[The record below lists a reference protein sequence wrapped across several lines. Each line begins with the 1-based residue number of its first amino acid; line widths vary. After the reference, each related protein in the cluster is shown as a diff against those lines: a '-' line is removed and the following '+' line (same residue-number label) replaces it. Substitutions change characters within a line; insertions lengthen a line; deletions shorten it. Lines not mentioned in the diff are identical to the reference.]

1 MRRRT
6 IPSLFLLLTLILLAG
21 CDGDQPADVN
31 QTPEGITISTQG
43 EPATDA
49 PATSLPETQPTL
61 PPEIQVTVTL
71 LPSPTATPEPTP
83 VPKTPITSQNI
94 IGLERVDR
102 LGKGL
107 LGQIVTDAGGDTLA
121 ASSTLGVY
129 VFDGRSLAERLFL
142 AEATGRGG
150 GIQAL
155 ALSTDGELLA
165 VGRDNGRV
173 SIHRVDG
180 GEEILGFE
188 NGQRAVSDLIF
199 SPDGQNVISLDSD
212 AVQFW
217 NLDDGSLVQSIP
229 NDEPGRLAL
238 SGDGGWLAV
247 ASTLNQRP
255 VRLYRLPEATLV
267 NQFDGPNGG
276 RVTDIALSPDGQL
289 LAVSANDL
297 TVWRTGNG
305 VMLWSDTTSGGAIDF
320 SPDGSRLAVLDKR
333 AVPSSILDFRD
344 ALNGASLI
352 STTLNKTLG
361 DVVYAN
367 GGDSLATAGIDGLSL
382 WQASDGSQEAEAEG
396 FTGWAL
402 NLALAPDG
410 ERIVLGGWNGRV
422 ELWDLAQKQSIQSF
436 AGHEDMVKGLAISPG
451 GDLLATAGLDNVVK
465 VWQLDDGELL
475 YTVETQLLEPEN
487 MPEDDTA
494 YALTA
499 YFLPPLDLEFS
510 PDGQLLALPSPEGIQ
525 WRDARQGN
533 LQRTFP
539 GTFVYGDPA
548 RQPPFTFS
556 ANGAL
561 FAYSR
566 GGSVDIVSV
575 QNGDPIGGAADYV
588 LAEDL
593 AFSPDSSEI
602 AILGRDAQSREPFI
616 QIWRAGGNDVRSFNI
631 GEGTSRARWAEP
643 LVYTPDGRQLALL
656 DSDFFGNSGLGFFDA
671 ESGQNSHTI
680 YQTGA
685 LYDFVFDPSGERLIA
700 GAGVPGTVDIYQ
712 IADYRATAS
721 GEPTPNPAITP
732 TAPPVTYDCSAVSE
746 IPQPHCQAL
755 VALYLGTDG
764 PNWSDNGGWL
774 QNNTPCSWSGINC
787 SMATGAITHIMLP
800 GNNLQGSIPAELGNI
815 TGLNWLDLS
824 DNRLV
829 GEIPPQLADS
839 GLGQLVLRNNAL
851 TGPIPAELGE
861 IGPAM
866 LAMDLANN
874 RLRGELPSSLGELS
888 NLNVLLVNDN
898 SLEGPLPASLAQ
910 LSALFY
916 FNFQNTRLCVPADP
930 ALKSWLDG
938 LPRLEHPGFSC

>member
-1 MRRRT
+1 MRHRT
-6 IPSLFLLLTLILLAG
+6 LLSLFLLLTLILLAG
-21 CDGDQPADVN
+21 CDGDRSADVN
-31 QTPEGITISTQG
+31 QAQEEIAATNEYN
-43 EPATDA
+43 PATES
-49 PATSLPETQPTL
+49 PGTSPL
-61 PPEIQVTVTL
+61 EIQIRPTP
-71 LPSPTATPEPTP
+71 LPSPTTTPQATPI
-83 VPKTPITSQNI
+83 PKTPITSQNI

-107 LGQIVTDAGGDTLA
+107 LGQLVTDAGGNTLA

-129 VFDGRSLAERLFL
+129 VFDGRTLTERLFL
-142 AEATGRGG
+142 EVDNVSRPD
-150 GIQAL
+150 IQAI
-155 ALSTDGELLA
+155 ALSSDGELLA
-165 VGRDNGRV
+165 IGRNNGRV

-199 SPDGQNVISLDSD
+199 IPDDQNVISLDSD

-217 NLDDGSLVQSIP
+217 NLDDGSLIQSIP

-247 ASTLNQRP
+247 ASTLNQRS

-267 NQFDGPNGG
+267 NEFDGPNGG

-289 LAVSANDL
+289 LAISTNDL
-297 TVWRTGNG
+297 SVWRTGDG
-305 VMLWSDTTSGGAIDF
+305 VMLWSDTTSGGAMEF
-320 SPDGSRLAVLDKR
+320 SPDGSHLATLDKS
-333 AVPSSILDFRD
+333 AVPSSVLDVRN

-352 STTLNKTLG
+352 STTIDKTLG

-367 GGDSLATAGIDGLSL
+367 GGESLATAGIDGLSL

-410 ERIVLGGWNGRV
+410 EHIALGGWNGRV
-422 ELWDLAQKQSIQSF
+422 EVWDLVQKQPIQSF
-436 AGHEDMVKGLAISPG
+436 AGHEDMVKGMAISPD
-451 GDLLATAGLDNVVK
+451 GDLLVTAGLDNVFK
-465 VWQLDDGELL
+465 VWQLDGGELL
-475 YTVETQLLEPEN
+475 YTINTPLLEPEN

-499 YFLPPLDLEFS
+499 YFLPPLDIEFS
-510 PDGQLLALPSPEGIQ
+510 PDGRLLALPSPEGVQ

-533 LQRTFP
+533 LLKTFP
-539 GTFVYGDPA
+539 GTFVYGDPE

-566 GGSVDIVSV
+566 GLAVDIVSV
-575 QNGDPIGGAADYV
+575 QNGDSIGGAADYV

-602 AILGRDAQSREPFI
+602 AILGRDVQSREPFI
-616 QIWRAGGNDVRSFNI
+616 QVWRTGGNDFRSFTI
-631 GEGTSRARWAEP
+631 GEGASRTGWAEP
-643 LVYTPDGRQLALL
+643 LAYSPDGRQLVLFAG
-656 DSDFFGNSGLGFFDA
+656 DFFGNNELGFFDA
-671 ESGQNSHTI
+671 ESGQNTHTI

-685 LYDFVFDPSGERLIA
+685 LYNVVFDPSGERLIT
-700 GAGVPGTVDIYQ
+700 GSGVPGTVDIYE
-712 IADYRATAS
+712 ITDYSANAS

-732 TAPPVTYDCSAVSE
+732 TAPSISYDCSAVTE

-774 QNNTPCSWSGINC
+774 QNKTPCSWSGINC
-787 SMATGAITHIMLP
+787 SMVAGAITHIMLP
-800 GNNLQGSIPAELGNI
+800 GNNLQGSIPKELGDI

-829 GEIPPQLADS
+829 GQIPPQLADS

-851 TGPIPAELGE
+851 TGPIPAELGK

-874 RLRGELPSSLGELS
+874 QLSGELPSSLGELS

-898 SLEGPLPASLAQ
+898 SLEGPLPASLVR

-938 LPRLEHPGFSC
+938 LARLEHSGYSC